1 MEQPHIVSPFS
12 TCTSGLRRRMTAA
25 LVGSLAWFALALM
38 PQAALADVAAATPT
52 WASDV
57 PFTLPNPD
65 ELPSALHEGGVE
77 HLLLDRQWRVTDR
90 GHIAF
95 THDAK
100 RLLSLD
106 GIEAISTIAVP
117 FHPEF
122 ETAKVHRLVIH
133 RDGEIVYQTASALGN
148 TRIEPA
154 EGAAPSTLR
163 IQLDD
168 VRVGDVVEYSYSV
181 ESENPVYA
189 GRFSETLAFQFE
201 VPVANVFYRLLWP
214 NVRSLGMRQ
223 HNTDIS
229 PSCVQH
235 KAVKDCTWTAVN
247 TVPVTIEEDAP
258 GWYDPYPS
266 VTVGDELSWA
276 GVAGAF
282 EPVFRTDS
290 ASGEQLAALIEQ
302 IRKTAAT
309 PLDQASAAV
318 TYVQQQ
324 IANDEQPLAP
334 LPVSPLTPN
343 EILDKGVASRRDKA
357 VLAVALLRSLDIEAY
372 PAMVHTERGK
382 TLPDALPALQV
393 FDDVIVTILLEG
405 KQYWVDPKRLH
416 QSQRIDTLYQP
427 ELNYALTLT
436 PTTTQLTAMDESGP
450 VYDHVEVIER
460 IDLSHTGQPSADL
473 AIETHYDYYYAEDTR
488 AELDEKGV
496 PQLAEEYRQYTSNA
510 FGGADA
516 TQDLSIEDDA
526 RLNRVKLVE
535 HYRLPDVWQSESGL
549 HEVPITPFTI
559 LDNTDDVSPETLR
572 TMPFSLVHPVEV
584 KHTVRVKL
592 PDGWQFES
600 QRDTVDDAAFTF
612 SREITQVGNELLVE
626 YRYKSLAEHVE
637 PQRFAE
643 FAGHSTTLR
652 ELADYTLRDPTATVY
667 SSLGPQLEIQLWGEA
682 AISILA
688 LIGFIL

>member
-1 MEQPHIVSPFS
+1 MEQPGIVSPSS
-12 TCTSGLRRRMTAA
+12 TCSTMLRQRMAGS
-25 LVGSLAWFALALM
+25 LVGSLAWLALLLMPHGALAE
-38 PQAALADVAAATPT
+38 VAAAEPT
-52 WASDV
+52 WVSEV
-57 PFTLPNPD
+57 PLTLPNPGD
-65 ELPSALHEGGVE
+65 LPSALHEDGIE
-77 HLLLDRQWRVTDR
+77 RLLLDRQWRVTDR

-95 THDAK
+95 THHANRVLDPDGVDAV
-100 RLLSLD
+100 
-106 GIEAISTIAVP
+106 STISVP
-117 FHPEF
+117 FYPEF

-133 RDGEIVYQTASALGN
+133 RDGEIVYQTANALGN
-148 TRIEPA
+148 THIEPA
-154 EGAAPSTLR
+154 EGNAPSTLQ
-163 IQLDD
+163 IHLDD
-168 VRVGDVVEYSYSV
+168 VRAGDVVEYSYSV
-181 ESENPVYA
+181 ESENPVYV
-189 GRFSETLAFQFE
+189 GRFFEKLAFQFE
-201 VPVANVFYRLLWP
+201 EPVANVYYRLLWP
-214 NVRSLGMRQ
+214 SARNLSMRQ

-229 PSCVQH
+229 PGCTQH
-235 KAVKDCTWTAVN
+235 KAVKDCTWTTAN
-247 TVPVTIEEDAP
+247 TEPLSIEEDAP
-258 GWYDPYPS
+258 DWYDPYPS
-266 VTVGDELSWA
+266 VSIGDELTWA
-276 GVAGAF
+276 EVAAAY
-282 EPVFRTDS
+282 EPLLRVDG
-290 ASGEQLAALIEQ
+290 ASGEQLGPLIDQ
-302 IRKTAAT
+302 IRATAST

-318 TYVQQQ
+318 TYVQQHL
-324 IANDEQPLAP
+324 AYDEQPFAP
-334 LPVSPLTPN
+334 LDSAPASVDGILTKGAATAT
-343 EILDKGVASRRDKA
+343 EKAIL
-357 VLAVALLRSLDIEAY
+357 LVALLRSLDIEAY

-382 TLPDALPALQV
+382 TLPDALPSLQA

-405 KQYWVDPKRLH
+405 KQHWVDPKRLH

-436 PTTTQLTAMDESGP
+436 PTTTPMDESGP

-460 IDLSHTGQPSADL
+460 LDLSHTGQPSADL

-516 TQDLSIEDDA
+516 TQDLSIDDDA

-667 SSLGPQLEIQLWGEA
+667 SNLGPQLEIQLWGEA